1 MFRFVF
7 GGDNSGIDGR
17 GAKSSCCRA
26 QDVGMFKSYLLL
38 QVRSDQG
45 QLLNTNK
52 TDLGSI

>member
-52 TDLGSI
+52 TDLGAI

>member
-7 GGDNSGIDGR
+7 GGDSSGIDGR
-17 GAKSSCCRA
+17 VAKSSCCRA

-45 QLLNTNK
+45 SSRRGAVVNES
-52 TDLGSI
+52 D